1 MGPLSGQEKFPKS
14 SAQLNGIP
22 GVGQGGVGAPEVERL
37 PQVALGGD
45 WQGSPQ
51 ATMGTLSTVGIS
63 GESSDLKGDCL
74 SRAACPGE
82 QGWGSQKV
90 YTAPQAAWAP
100 VLTPSIAA
108 GGLGVATE
116 EAGMVGWPQLEEGES
131 QVFSPSGSL
140 SLERKFSGLEE
151 GRFPGKRRIKPS

>member
-63 GESSDLKGDCL
+63 GEQPALGNRAGEARKYIQLLKP
-74 SRAACPGE
+74 PGPQFSPPALLQE
-82 QGWGSQKV
+82 GW
-90 YTAPQAAWAP
+90 
-100 VLTPSIAA
+100 
-108 GGLGVATE
+108 
-116 EAGMVGWPQLEEGES
+116 GWPQRRLEWWDGPS
-131 QVFSPSGSL
+131 SRRVSPRCFHQVAAFH
-140 SLERKFSGLEE
+140 
-151 GRFPGKRRIKPS
+151 

>member
-22 GVGQGGVGAPEVERL
+22 GVGQGGVGAPEVERR
-37 PQVALGGD
+37 PQVAHGGT
-45 WQGSPQ
+45 GSALLRLPWEPL
-51 ATMGTLSTVGIS
+51 ASVGIS
-63 GESSDLKGDCL
+63 GKSSDLKGDCL

-100 VLTPSIAA
+100 SLTPSRAA
-108 GGLGVATE
+108 EGLGVATE
-116 EAGMVGWPQLEEGES
+116 EAGIAGWPQLEEGES
-131 QVFSPSGSL
+131 
-140 SLERKFSGLEE
+140 
-151 GRFPGKRRIKPS
+151 